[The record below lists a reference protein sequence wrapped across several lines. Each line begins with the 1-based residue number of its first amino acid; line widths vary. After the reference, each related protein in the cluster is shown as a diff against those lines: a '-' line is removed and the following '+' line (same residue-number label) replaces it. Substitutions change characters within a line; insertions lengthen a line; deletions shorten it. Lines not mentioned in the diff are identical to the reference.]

1 MSLRPYTLI
10 RSPRARRLS
19 LRINPEIGL
28 EAVVPERLGEERARR
43 EVEAFIA
50 TRLAWVD
57 RSLAEIARR
66 RAALG
71 TDGRMEIGGVIP
83 YAGRA
88 HTIVV
93 APSSHRGGIA
103 IANGEILIPRVIAR
117 DPERV
122 RTRLNSWLRRRA
134 RAVAEQ
140 MINVYAPEMRVK
152 PQRIRI
158 GDQSTRWGSA
168 SPDGTI
174 SLSWRL
180 VLAPPSCFE
189 AVIVHEL
196 AHLRTRGHGAR
207 FRAVVER
214 HCPDELVRM
223 RLLQRLAPALGAVR

>member
-19 LRINPEIGL
+19 LRIDPEIGL
-28 EAVVPERLGEERARR
+28 EAVVPERFGEARARR

-57 RSLAEIARR
+57 RSLAQIARR

-71 TDGRMEIGGVIP
+71 TNGRVEVGGVIP

-88 HTIVV
+88 HRIVV
-93 APSSHRGGIA
+93 APSTHHGGIA
-103 IANGEILIPRVIAR
+103 IANGKILIPEVIAR
-117 DPERV
+117 DPDRV
-122 RTRLNSWLRRRA
+122 RTRLNGWLRRRA

-140 MINVYAPEMRVK
+140 MINVYAQEMRVK
-152 PQRIRI
+152 PHRIRI

-196 AHLRTRGHGAR
+196 AHLRSRGHGPP